1 MEEYIRSKVALT
13 FSSLSGL
20 EFKHTRFKSNG
31 NYRRENTVDDTS
43 WKVKTI
49 ECGNGKKKHKKSK
62 LVLEINSASLY
73 SLKTR
78 LFC

>member
-31 NYRRENTVDDTS
+31 NYSRENTVDDTS
-43 WKVKTI
+43 WKVITF
-49 ECGNGKKKHKKSK
+49 ECGNGKKKTQKEQTGS
-62 LVLEINSASLY
+62 
-73 SLKTR
+73 R
-78 LFC
+78 DQFC